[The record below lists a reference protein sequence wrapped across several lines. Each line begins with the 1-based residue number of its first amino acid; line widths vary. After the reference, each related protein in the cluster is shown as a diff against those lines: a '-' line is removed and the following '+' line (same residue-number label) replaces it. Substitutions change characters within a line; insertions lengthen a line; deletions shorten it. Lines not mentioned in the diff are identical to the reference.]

1 MNLRNV
7 YLSFFFAVLLFV
19 TSMTMIGAM
28 LISHEVKQFKIYTQ
42 GISKPNKKVI
52 MLGLLLESEL
62 ARYEGTS
69 AKEITDATEFSFQ
82 DAIYKLDPKSELDFV
97 EAVARKVLHEAEGY
111 LSNVYERIDIV
122 LYFVHTQET
131 S

>member
-42 GISKPNKKVI
+42 NQTKSHH
-52 MLGLLLESEL
+52 
-62 ARYEGTS
+62 ARALIG
-69 AKEITDATEFSFQ
+69 
-82 DAIYKLDPKSELDFV
+82 V
-97 EAVARKVLHEAEGY
+97 
-111 LSNVYERIDIV
+111 
-122 LYFVHTQET
+122 
-131 S
+131 